1 MKAFEIHEYQSLDT
15 ITVTENEE
23 IKDIIVRGIE
33 ARGNIA
39 IIRETE
45 LDLDEAEDVEFEEVE
60 EGDEPA

>member
-45 LDLDEAEDVEFEEVE
+45 LDLDETEDVEFEEVE